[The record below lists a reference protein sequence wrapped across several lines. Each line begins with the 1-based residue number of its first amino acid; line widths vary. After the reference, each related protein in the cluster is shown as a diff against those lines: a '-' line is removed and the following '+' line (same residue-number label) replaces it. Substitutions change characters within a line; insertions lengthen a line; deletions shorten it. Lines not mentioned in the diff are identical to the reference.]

1 MLWSCYSRRRR
12 MHGDLES
19 FIARPIVKVGT
30 DDGQAAGGVTASMVR
45 SAVERRTE
53 LLEHELALSKK
64 RNEEAGLRL
73 VRMERDMDR
82 LRTAAVEDAGIS
94 GFMTASFPD
103 TNNSNNDTI
112 PMKELDSLN

>member
-1 MLWSCYSRRRR
+1 

-30 DDGQAAGGVTASMVR
+30 DDSQAAGGVTASMVR
-45 SAVERRTE
+45 SAIESRTE

-64 RNEEAGLRL
+64 RNEDAGLRL

-82 LRTAAVEDAGIS
+82 LRAAAVEDAKVS
-94 GFMTASFPD
+94 GFMTASFPGSD
-103 TNNSNNDTI
+103 NSNNDTV
-112 PMKELDSLN
+112 PMKELGSLM